1 MITTPLES
9 ILYKRKQLSQEVK
22 KQMEIKGCS
31 VTTLA
36 AFSGVH
42 PNVVKAIINEKNT
55 TTNSMFRVCFMLDIQ
70 TEFFGM

>member
-1 MITTPLES
+1 
-9 ILYKRKQLSQEVK
+9 
-22 KQMEIKGCS
+22 MEIKGCS